1 MSNKIIKNQIRMRN
15 NLDYIL
21 KIGVVTAV
29 NGRTVD
35 ICVDK
40 SKNASHL
47 LYNGALLKNVS
58 VGSYIKIS
66 KGFEELIGKIE
77 GEHIAEDKTTNKQYS
92 NNKERIK
99 RYLDVKLIGYLEK
112 SEFRQGI
119 KELPLLDNE
128 CYLLT
133 ATEFNQ
139 VHKFV
144 NDKEKEH
151 VIRLGTLA
159 SETGIAIELGV
170 NNLFA
175 SHIGIFGNTG
185 SGKSYT
191 LAKFYHE
198 LLKKYK
204 EELKFQKN
212 AKFILIDF
220 NGEYVN
226 PVQKNMD
233 YNFPD
238 IIIEEQ
244 FKSEFKL
251 TTDKRSKNDNY
262 NKFPI
267 SKKILSDLNF
277 WTILLKATEQ
287 TQRPF
292 LDNAIN
298 SSYLNDKLSSEQ
310 GIKDVIKSNLKLF
323 LTEGKYN
330 QDDKFHITYLD
341 DLKNISNGTI
351 FQGIDKLISYYLSE
365 LKTFITNRAIT
376 HIAISTNYSSND
388 NVSEFVKKHINE
400 KVDELISVNMHSL
413 DELYIIHLKTI
424 FNYYFTI
431 YNGFIHKDF
440 IAPLM
445 ARLQTKI
452 KEIDKVFE
460 FKSQTIIDKPL
471 TVISLKAVN
480 VEMRKI
486 IPLIIAKEY
495 YEMQKNSNKHH
506 EKYLNIIVDE
516 AHNVLSR
523 NSNRE
528 SETWKDYRLETFEE
542 IIKEGRK
549 FGVFL
554 TIASQRPSDISDT
567 IISQLHNYFLH
578 RLINN
583 KDIDAIEKT
592 VSYLDKVSFDNIP
605 ILPQGTC
612 ILAGLS
618 AQIPVVIKVDK
629 IPDENENGDKIRY
642 APFNETINL
651 TNNWIDSK

>member
-1 MSNKIIKNQIRMRN
+1 MSQSKHY
-15 NLDYIL
+15 LDYIL
-21 KIGVVTAV
+21 KIGFVTSV
-29 NGRTVD
+29 DGRSVD
-35 ICVDK
+35 VCVDK

-77 GEHIAEDKTTNKQYS
+77 GERIAEDKTTNKQYS

-99 RYLDVKLIGYLEK
+99 RYLKIKLIGYIES
-112 SEFRQGI
+112 SEFKQGI

-151 VIRLGTLA
+151 VIKLGALA
-159 SETGIAIELGV
+159 SEIGVSIDLGV
-170 NNLFA
+170 NRLFA

-191 LAKFYHE
+191 LSKLYHE
-198 LLKKYK
+198 LFHKYQNNTKFK
-204 EELKFQKN
+204 ENTQFV
-212 AKFILIDF
+212 LIDF

-226 PVQKNMD
+226 PKISGGIED
-233 YNFPD
+233 CPD
-238 IIIEEQ
+238 IIIE
-244 FKSEFKL
+244 KEFKEEYVL
-251 TTDKRSKNDNY
+251 PQR
-262 NKFPI
+262 KFPI
-267 SKKILSDLNF
+267 SKETIENVEILS
-277 WTILLKATEQ
+277 ILLDATEK
-287 TQRPF
+287 TQKPF
-292 LDNAIN
+292 LDRVVKN
-298 SSYLNDKLSSEQ
+298 SKFNEDNFCPKQYLK
-310 GIKDVIKSNLKLF
+310 
-323 LTEGKYN
+323 
-330 QDDKFHITYLD
+330 
-341 DLKNISNGTI
+341 
-351 FQGIDKLISYYLSE
+351 
-365 LKTFITNRAIT
+365 
-376 HIAISTNYSSND
+376 
-388 NVSEFVKKHINE
+388 
-400 KVDELISVNMHSL
+400 DELINVIIKKRSNNLGKKIFIDLFNDLYEVINNPEISRNIKTIL
-413 DELYIIHLKTI
+413 DNNLNYNPSSEGYYIPKEIINETKDVYFDRGPKEMETYFNKPLNDLIDKIDFKSNDLDIVKVKII
-424 FNYYFTI
+424 FNYYKEVI
-431 YNGFIHKDF
+431 NEYSNMEFISYILKRVKKVFNQLNEF
-440 IAPLM
+440 IE
-445 ARLQTKI
+445 I
-452 KEIDKVFE
+452 KEHKYDEEKF
-460 FKSQTIIDKPL
+460 L
-471 TVISLKAVN
+471 TVISLKNINDTSIKKALSLVIS
-480 VEMRKI
+480 KQ
-486 IPLIIAKEY
+486 Y
-495 YEMQKNSNKHH
+495 YDAHKTISDKT
-506 EKYLNIIVDE
+506 KYLNIIIDE
-516 AHNVLSR
+516 AHNVLSKS
-523 NSNRE
+523 SNRE

-618 AQIPVVIKVDK
+618 AQIPVVIKVDE
-629 IPDENENGDKIRY
+629 IPDENENGEKVRY

-651 TNNWIDSK
+651 TNNWIDS

>member
-1 MSNKIIKNQIRMRN
+1 MSYQKN

-21 KIGVVTAV
+21 KVGVVTAI
-29 NGRTVD
+29 NGRSVVV
-35 ICVDK
+35 CVDK

-47 LYNGALLKNVS
+47 LYNGQVLKNVS

-77 GEHIAEDKTTNKQYS
+77 GEFISEDKKIANKSYL
-92 NNKERIK
+92 NNQERIK
-99 RYLDVKLIGYLEK
+99 RFLNISLVGYIEK
-112 SEFRQGI
+112 GEFKQGL

-133 ATEFNQ
+133 ENEFNI

-144 NDKEKEH
+144 KEDDKEDIIK
-151 VIRLGTLA
+151 LGSLA
-159 SETGIAIELGV
+159 SETAVAIELGV

-191 LAKFYHE
+191 LAKLYYE

-204 EELKFQKN
+204 EKIKFQKN

-226 PVQKNMD
+226 PYKKGKD
-233 YNFPD
+233 EKFPD
-238 IIIEEQ
+238 IIIEKDY
-244 FKSEFKL
+244 KSEFKL
-251 TTDKRSKNDNY
+251 TTDKRYKSDNFS
-262 NKFPI
+262 KFPI
-267 SKKILSDLNF
+267 SKSILDDLNF

-292 LDNAIN
+292 LDKAIN
-298 SSYLNDKLSSEQ
+298 SSFLNDKLMSEQ
-310 GIKDVIKSNLKLF
+310 GIKHVIKSNLKSF

-341 DLKNISNGTI
+341 DLKNISNGII
-351 FQGIDKLISYYLSE
+351 FDGIDKLISYYLSE

-376 HIAISTNYSSND
+376 HTAISTNYSSND
-388 NVSEFVKKHINE
+388 NVRDFINTHINT
-400 KVDELISVNMHSL
+400 KVDELLSVKMDNL
-413 DELYIIHLKTI
+413 GELSKIHLKII
-424 FNYYFTI
+424 FNYYFSI
-431 YNGFIHKDF
+431 YQGFIHKDF
-440 IAPLM
+440 IAPLI
-445 ARLQTKI
+445 ARLHSKI

-460 FKSQTIIDKPL
+460 FSDIALINKPL
-471 TVISLKAVN
+471 TIISLKAVN
-480 VEMRKI
+480 IDMRKI

-495 YEMQKNSNKHH
+495 YEKHKKENKKHD
-506 EKYLNIIVDE
+506 KYLNIIVDE
-516 AHNVLSR
+516 AHNVLSKS
-523 NSNRE
+523 SNRE

-583 KDIDAIEKT
+583 KDIEAIAKT

-618 AQIPVVIKVDK
+618 AQIPVVIKVDE
-629 IPDENENGDKIRY
+629 IPEVNENGDKIRY

-651 TNNWIDSK
+651 TKNWKD